1 MAQFPPVVNC
11 NANGGAPACPTGKKA
26 FPTSAAAESFA
37 SELQRKNPTAVRQS
51 AYACEE
57 CPHWHL
63 SAMTAD
69 AYSMAQSRSGFSEK
83 YGRVPGLGLKYAH
96 LQTKI
101 KEAYLADVKENGQHG
116 AVMRVARKFEVEYSL
131 VRIFLIET
139 GLHKT
144 SQARSDAG
152 RRAWQNVQ
160 KANAAPTVESLSSEE
175 EQVKAQLAALQA
187 KKQALIDAKA
197 LKVSDTIDK
206 NGVIIRK
213 EGYTL
218 VLAYDDAFE
227 LVDRLT
233 AHLGALPKGIVQ

>member
-1 MAQFPPVVNC
+1 MGQFPPVVNG
-11 NANGGAPACPTGKKA
+11 NTNGGAPTCPTGKKV

-63 SAMTAD
+63 SAMTTD
-69 AYSMAQSRSGFSEK
+69 AHSMAQSRSSFSEK
-83 YGRVPGLGLKYAH
+83 YGSVPGLGLKYAH

-101 KEAYLADVKENGQHG
+101 KEAYVADVKENGQHG
-116 AVMRVARKFEVEYSL
+116 SVMRMARKFGVEYPL
-131 VRIFLIET
+131 VRTFLTEA

-144 SQARSDAG
+144 NQARSEAA
-152 RRAWQNVQ
+152 RRAWQNSQ
-160 KANAAPTVESLSSEE
+160 KAKSAPTVESLSSEE
-175 EQVKAQLAALQA
+175 EQAKAQLAAIQA
-187 KKQALIDAKA
+187 KKKALIDAKA
-197 LKVSDTIDK
+197 LKVTDTIDK

-213 EGYTL
+213 ESYTL

-233 AHLGALPKGIVQ
+233 AHLGALPKGEAR

>member
-1 MAQFPPVVNC
+1 MPQFPPVVNG
-11 NANGGAPACPTGKKA
+11 NTNGAAPTCRTGKKE
-26 FPTSAAAESFA
+26 FPTCAAAESFA

-57 CPHWHL
+57 CAHWHL
-63 SAMTAD
+63 SAMTTE
-69 AYSMAQSRSGFSEK
+69 AYSMAHSRSSYSDK
-83 YGRVPGLGLKYAH
+83 YGRVPGLGRKHAH

-101 KEAYLADVKENGQHG
+101 KEAYLADVKQNGQHG
-116 AVMRVARKFEVEYSL
+116 AVARMAQKFEVKYPL

-144 SQARSDAG
+144 SQVRSDAG
-152 RRAWQNVQ
+152 RRARQNVQ
-160 KANAAPTVESLSSEE
+160 KANAPPTVESLSSEE
-175 EQVKAQLAALQA
+175 EQAKAQLAAIQA

-197 LKVSDTIDK
+197 LTIKDTIDK

-218 VLAYDDAFE
+218 VLSYDDAFE
-227 LVDRLT
+227 LVDKLT
-233 AHLGALPKGIVQ
+233 AHLGALPKRDAQ